1 MAMYRGKRA
10 RKHAKINEAA
20 AGLALSII
28 IFTGKFM
35 LPGVKKEKQHAK
47 INEVAAGLTRPAP
60 PIDNNNKI

>member
-1 MAMYRGKRA
+1 MAMYRRKRA
-10 RKHAKINEAA
+10 RKHAIINEVA

-47 INEVAAGLTRPAP
+47 INELTAGFARPAP